1 MTVADLNRLAGVE
14 RAMAL
19 DEFDAQGIDRLAE
32 DEPTAEDYLHGVDE
46 PVDFSDFPED
56 FYL

>member
-1 MTVADLNRLAGVE
+1 
-14 RAMAL
+14 MAL

-32 DEPTAEDYLHGVDE
+32 DEPSAEDYLHGVDE
-46 PVDFSDFPED
+46 PVDYSDFPED